1 MALRIAASK
10 YVMVTMP
17 SSSPTFVQAVEVG
30 GDEVSAVQLRD
41 VYKSF
46 GSVQA
51 VRGVDLTVR
60 PGEVLAFLGPNGA
73 GKTSTIDTILGLSQ
87 PSAGDVNVY
96 GLTPRHAIAKG
107 LVSAVLQTGG
117 LLKDFTVVE
126 TVTYTSKLF
135 ADRKA
140 KSDYGLLP
148 DD

>member
-1 MALRIAASK
+1 MCAESRSCVGVTRMALRIAASK

-73 GKTSTIDTILGLSQ
+73 GKTSTIDTILGRSEE
-87 PSAGDVNVY
+87 
-96 GLTPRHAIAKG
+96 H
-107 LVSAVLQTGG
+107 
-117 LLKDFTVVE
+117 
-126 TVTYTSKLF
+126 TS
-135 ADRKA
+135 
-140 KSDYGLLP
+140 
-148 DD
+148 

>member
-10 YVMVTMP
+10 YVMVTLP
-17 SSSPTFVQAVEVG
+17 ICSPTFVQAVEVG

-96 GLTPRHAIAKG
+96 RSEEHT
-107 LVSAVLQTGG
+107 SELQS
-117 LLKDFTVVE
+117 LRP
-126 TVTYTSKLF
+126 S
-135 ADRKA
+135 RMP
-140 KSDYGLLP
+140 S
-148 DD
+148 